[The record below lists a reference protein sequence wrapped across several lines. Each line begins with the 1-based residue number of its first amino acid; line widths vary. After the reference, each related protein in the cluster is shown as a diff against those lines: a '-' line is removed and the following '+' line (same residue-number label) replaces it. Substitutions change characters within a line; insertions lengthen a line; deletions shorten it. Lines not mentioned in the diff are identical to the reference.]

1 MGKHRTIEEYIRQT
15 AAKEKQKIKE
25 SVLEV
30 FRTRSKSPGGN
41 GAFLVAGTH
50 SEIDRKKTHTTSP
63 DKNSAFAGFGQ
74 KHLRKLY
81 SAADRKDLEDNM
93 SPTERNTRSRKR
105 KMSKTKGARMKLHKT
120 EETIDQAQAHS
131 ASNLR
136 YALRS
141 AQEQKEQHARNAIS
155 RIASNRMTKR
165 LGLFNQGKKSETI
178 LRAYT
183 SNGRQRTAED
193 DLQEF
198 LSKSP
203 TASRSN
209 EPDRLSS
216 HLLSNDRSKENE
228 VVRVRSADVS
238 GPETGYRSAPSTVH
252 SITPASIQ
260 RASAPQSIRSLVSSC
275 SSGGKEEHLPSLVE
289 TVDKVLSR
297 IKPEIIFP
305 DRVDFVQETTDE
317 LRRIM
322 RINAPRSYTPTPLL
336 RTCSSV
342 KRSLLTGYPTP
353 RKDKHLE
360 QRPVLKH
367 LTLSNADNS
376 NPRKEVKDQEATLKK
391 EPSNSQS
398 MVFSSSPF
406 DMGKRQFQPCFH
418 DLTDI
423 QSDAQTLLQCHD
435 QVIAQAKRHTEQATI
450 TREEISLEDLY
461 NADGLD
467 ILKKHDE
474 QAKKL
479 LNQGWRGDKENVEGK
494 YWRKEERISWR
505 EKSKDWKR
513 GKEGNFWSSQEGNN
527 CRDREGDNWR
537 DKGENSWANLFPE
550 MPEARFSSQGSSMS
564 SGYQG
569 SQILRDTKNC
579 KTEMIPTYSGPAQFS
594 GFMPQFHDQE
604 YYNGNHT
611 SGMSSKIRSLDIL
624 EILDDT
630 EAPHSHGSSRQENYS
645 SYSNRLP
652 HRDIID
658 NLNVD
663 PDISSMQCGESTSQ
677 KRRSPQRAS
686 QEEYH
691 FCLKKPSLDTPS
703 PPDELFKKH
712 SLIP

>member
-1 MGKHRTIEEYIRQT
+1 
-15 AAKEKQKIKE
+15 
-25 SVLEV
+25 
-30 FRTRSKSPGGN
+30 
-41 GAFLVAGTH
+41 
-50 SEIDRKKTHTTSP
+50 
-63 DKNSAFAGFGQ
+63 
-74 KHLRKLY
+74 
-81 SAADRKDLEDNM
+81 M
-93 SPTERNTRSRKR
+93 SPAERNTRSRKR
-105 KMSKTKGARMKLHKT
+105 KMSKTKGARIKLHKT
-120 EETIDQAQAHS
+120 EETIGQVQAHS

-141 AQEQKEQHARNAIS
+141 AQQQKEQHARNAIS

-178 LRAYT
+178 LRAAYT
-183 SNGRQRTAED
+183 SNGRQRTAEE

-198 LSKSP
+198 LNKSP
-203 TASRSN
+203 TASRPN
-209 EPDRLSS
+209 EADRLSS
-216 HLLSNDRSKENE
+216 HLLSNGRSRENE

-260 RASAPQSIRSLVSSC
+260 RASAPLSIRSLVSSC
-275 SSGGKEEHLPSLVE
+275 SSGGKEEHLPSLEE

-353 RKDKHLE
+353 RKDKSTE
-360 QRPVLKH
+360 KKPVPKH
-367 LTLSNADNS
+367 LTLSNAGNS
-376 NPRKEVKDQEATLKK
+376 NPREEVNHQKATLQK
-391 EPSNSQS
+391 EPSTNES

-406 DMGKRQFQPCFH
+406 HLGKRQFQPCFH

-435 QVIAQAKRHTEQATI
+435 QVIAQAKRHTEQSTI
-450 TREEISLEDLY
+450 TCEEISLEDLY

-479 LNQGWRGDKENVEGK
+479 LNQGWRGDKENIEGR
-494 YWRKEERISWR
+494 YWRREERISWR
-505 EKSKDWKR
+505 EEGKDWKR
-513 GKEGNFWSSQEGNN
+513 GKEGNFWRSEEGNN
-527 CRDREGDNWR
+527 CRDRDGNNRRR
-537 DKGENSWANLFPE
+537 DKVENSWGNLFPE
-550 MPEARFSSQGSSMS
+550 MPEARFSSQGSSVS

-594 GFMPQFHDQE
+594 GFIPQFHDQD

-611 SGMSSKIRSLDIL
+611 SGMSSKIKSLDIL
-624 EILDDT
+624 EILDNT
-630 EAPHSHGSSRQENYS
+630 EAPHSLGSSRQENYS
-645 SYSNRLP
+645 ASYSNRLP

-658 NLNVD
+658 NLTVD
-663 PDISSMQCGESTSQ
+663 PDIISMQCGESTSQ